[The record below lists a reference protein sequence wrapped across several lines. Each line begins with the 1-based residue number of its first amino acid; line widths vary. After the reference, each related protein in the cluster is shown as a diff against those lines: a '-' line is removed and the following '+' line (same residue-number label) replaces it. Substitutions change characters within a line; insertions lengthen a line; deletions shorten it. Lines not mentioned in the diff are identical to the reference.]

1 MKVVLSVD
9 TLEAGDEAC
18 QWCSDHFGAGDS
30 VTVVA
35 GVNML
40 GEFVLGLPPFDALG
54 GEPALVRQIERRYCE
69 PLRASGVA
77 CEARLVRYGQARAVT
92 EVARQTGADL
102 IVIGKRRHG
111 RVGEALHD
119 ETASHVV
126 HHPPCPVVVVPIGG
140 LTALSSGK
148 EA

>member
-9 TLEAGDEAC
+9 SLEEGDEAC
-18 QWCSDHFGAGDS
+18 QWCMDHFGPGDT

-35 GVNML
+35 GVSML

-54 GEPALVRQIERRYCE
+54 GESALVRQIQRRYCE
-69 PLRASGVA
+69 PLVAHGVA
-77 CEARLVRYGQARAVT
+77 CEAKLVPHGQARAVT
-92 EVARQTGADL
+92 EVARHDGADL
-102 IVIGKRRHG
+102 IVVGKRRHG
-111 RVGEALHD
+111 RVGDALHD

-140 LTALSSGK
+140 LTALSS
-148 EA
+148 E